1 MDSYGLDKKIYF
13 LFLLKIKNN
22 IKYYLKYKNILRLRL
37 CLTTILKKVYNLF
50 STIMIKIFKY

>member
-37 CLTTILKKVYNLF
+37 CLTIILKKVYNLF